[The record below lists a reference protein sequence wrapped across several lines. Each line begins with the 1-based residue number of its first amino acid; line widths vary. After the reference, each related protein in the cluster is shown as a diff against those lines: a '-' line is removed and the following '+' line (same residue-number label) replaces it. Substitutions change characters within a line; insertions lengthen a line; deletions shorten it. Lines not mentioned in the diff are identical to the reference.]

1 MELFFLYLVII
12 GSAVFHEYAHGWM
25 AFELGDPTA
34 KNAGRLT
41 LNPLRHLDPVG
52 TVIIPLILLFSSGIF
67 LGWARPVPYNPYLL
81 RDRRYGSLKVAIAG
95 PGANFLIALI
105 LGLFVRFAAAPLVSS
120 GLVPLITLNF
130 LELVIY
136 VNVILALFNL
146 IPIPPLDGSKVAA
159 DLIPGYWRYFSG
171 LGFIGIFVALFI
183 AFLVLGPLAGSIFFF
198 ITGFTF

>member
-12 GSAVFHEYAHGWM
+12 GSAVFHEYAHGLM

-41 LNPLRHLDPVG
+41 LNPLRHIDPIG
-52 TVIIPLILLFSSGIF
+52 TVVIPLLLLFSSGIF

-81 RDRRYGSLKVAIAG
+81 SDRRYGSLKVAAAG
-95 PGANFLIALI
+95 PGANFIIAI
-105 LGLFVRFAAAPLVSS
+105 VLGLLVRFAVVPLVAS
-120 GLVPLITLNF
+120 GLVPLVTLNF
-130 LELVIY
+130 LELIIY
-136 VNVILALFNL
+136 VNIILALFNL
-146 IPIPPLDGSKVAA
+146 IPIPPLDGSKIAA

-171 LGFIGIFVALFI
+171 LGFIGIFIALFI
-183 AFLVLGPLAGSIFFF
+183 AFLILGPLAGSIFSL